1 MFTCCSSA
9 KIFKCSTDYAS
20 RIASCDFY
28 HTTFEE
34 LKHTFCMFFFLIGC
48 FCKDSC
54 NLFVTFFFS
63 DTCKIS
69 VTHSSL

>member
-1 MFTCCSSA
+1 MLAGSGSA
-9 KIFKCSTDYAS
+9 KIFECSTDYTG
-20 RIASCDFY
+20 RIAGSNFN
-28 HTTFEE
+28 HTTFQK
-34 LKHTFCMFFFLIGC
+34 LKHTFCMFFFLISR
-48 FCKDSC
+48 FSEDSR